1 MDLTPWI
8 DIART
13 GTFED
18 SNGRE
23 HTFTEADLEAIRAGY
38 DPAKSEAPLV
48 FGHPKDNAPAYGWLH
63 ALKLEGAKLLAQF
76 AHVPAQVKK
85 LVQDRHY
92 RYVSMSLSPDK
103 RRILH
108 IGLLG
113 AAAPAIHGLEP
124 VEMNTEGITI
134 NFAASPEE
142 ARPGGNMPTEQEL
155 QQECGKLKAENK
167 ALEAKCEKL
176 EKEVEELKED
186 CKELEE
192 KCEKLEKELK
202 DESSDFSAFKDKQ
215 RAARVQALVN
225 SGKLEPAKAAETISF
240 TAALAKVADPVNFS
254 TPDGKQEQISAE
266 ERYFRE
272 LEAAPADPRFA
283 ASFTAPAPG
292 HYQTGAATVNPGDIT
307 KML

>member
-13 GTFED
+13 GTFQD

-48 FGHPKDNAPAYGWLH
+48 FGHPKDNAPAFGWLH
-63 ALKLEGAKLLAQF
+63 ALKREGEKLLAQF

-85 LVQDRHY
+85 LVHDRRY

-113 AAAPAIHGLEP
+113 AAAPAIDGLEP
-124 VEMNTEGITI
+124 VEMNTDGITI
-134 NFAASPEE
+134 NFAASQEE
-142 ARPGGNMPTEQEL
+142 PRPGGNMPTDQEY
-155 QQECGKLKAENK
+155 GALKAK
-167 ALEAKCEKL
+167 CDALETKCDKL
-176 EKEVEELKED
+176 EEEVKELKEE

-192 KCEKLEKELK
+192 KCKKLEKELAE
-202 DESSDFSAFKDKQ
+202 ESSDFSAFKDKH
-215 RAARVQALVN
+215 RAARVQALVDG
-225 SGKLEPAKAAETISF
+225 GKLAPAKIQETISF
-240 TAALAKVADPVNFS
+240 AAALAKVPDPVNFS
-254 TPDGKQEQISAE
+254 APDGKQEQISGE

-272 LEAAPADPRFA
+272 LESGPVDPRFA
-283 ASFTAPAPG
+283 ANFSAPAPG
-292 HYQTGAATVNPGDIT
+292 YYQTGAPVNPADVT
-307 KML
+307 SKL